1 MKNDDFWKS
10 QFIKHDAVPSTGKL
24 QITPA
29 PSKPMVNPVS
39 VEAKAVSATE
49 EPSTSGIAKMLHP
62 VRSTHSTPGFEKPAP
77 LVLSRFPAKTKTQ
90 WEQWLLNR
98 KAVLVKK

>member
-10 QFIKHDAVPSTGKL
+10 QFIKHDTVPSTGKL

-39 VEAKAVSATE
+39 VETKE
-49 EPSTSGIAKMLHP
+49 EH
-62 VRSTHSTPGFEKPAP
+62 VP

>member
-10 QFIKHDAVPSTGKL
+10 QFAKHDAISSTGKPPIISASPKPL
-24 QITPA
+24 SSPA
-29 PSKPMVNPVS
+29 SVGTKTVS
-39 VEAKAVSATE
+39 TTE
-49 EPSTSGIAKMLHP
+49 EPSPLRMAKMLPP
-62 VRSTHSTPGFEKPAP
+62 VRSTQSTPGFEEPAP
-77 LVLSRFPAKTKTQ
+77 LVPSRLPAKMKTQ

>member
-10 QFIKHDAVPSTGKL
+10 QFIKHDVPNTGKL

-39 VEAKAVSATE
+39 VKTKE
-49 EPSTSGIAKMLHP
+49 EL
-62 VRSTHSTPGFEKPAP
+62 VP

>member
-39 VEAKAVSATE
+39 VGSKAVSTTE
-49 EPSTSGIAKMLHP
+49 ELSTSRMVKMLQP
-62 VRSTHSTPGFEKPAP
+62 VRSAQFTPGSEEPAP
-77 LVLSRFPAKTKTQ
+77 LVLSKFPAKTKTQ

-98 KAVLVKK
+98 KAILVKK

>member
-10 QFIKHDAVPSTGKL
+10 QFIKHDTTPGSGNPP
-24 QITPA
+24 ITSASP
-29 PSKPMVNPVS
+29 KPMVNPVS
-39 VEAKAVSATE
+39 VETKVVSATE
-49 EPSTSGIAKMLHP
+49 EPSTSGIAKMLQP
-62 VRSTHSTPGFEKPAP
+62 ALSTQSTPGFEKPAP

>member
-10 QFIKHDAVPSTGKL
+10 QFIKHDAAPGTGKP

-29 PSKPMVNPVS
+29 PSKPAVNPIS
-39 VEAKAVSATE
+39 VETKAASATE
-49 EPSTSGIAKMLHP
+49 EPSTSGIAKMLQP
-62 VRSTHSTPGFEKPAP
+62 ARSTQSTTGFEKPAP
-77 LVLSRFPAKTKTQ
+77 LVLSKFPAKTKTQ

>member
-10 QFIKHDAVPSTGKL
+10 QFVKHGAIPSTGKPPT
-24 QITPA
+24 TPA
-29 PSKPMVNPVS
+29 PAKPPSNPAS
-39 VEAKAVSATE
+39 VGSKAVSTTE
-49 EPSTSGIAKMLHP
+49 EPSPSRMAKMLPP
-62 VRSTHSTPGFEKPAP
+62 VRSTQSTPSFEETAP
-77 LVLSRFPAKTKTQ
+77 SVPSRFPAKTKTQ

>member
-10 QFIKHDAVPSTGKL
+10 QFAKHDAISSTGKPP
-24 QITPA
+24 IIPA
-29 PSKPMVNPVS
+29 PSNPPSKPASVGTKTVS
-39 VEAKAVSATE
+39 TTE
-49 EPSTSGIAKMLHP
+49 EPSPLRMAKMLPP
-62 VRSTHSTPGFEKPAP
+62 VRSTQSTPGFEEPAP
-77 LVLSRFPAKTKTQ
+77 LVPSRFPAKMKTQ